1 MKMLSGRREGDRV
14 GAVNPLSRRALLGGA
29 LGISLS
35 AAASVAVGGCERL
48 SSRSASRASGRVA
61 ILHVGDPLR
70 VDALRLGLRELGW
83 VEGQN
88 LTIVERVSAGTEEWL
103 PGVAAELVRLAD
115 VVVVGNPQHAQAITT
130 ASLTTPIV
138 FWTISNPVGNGLVAS
153 LARPGGY
160 ATGLYSSQQEL
171 QPKRVEILKHI
182 APGVSRVG
190 VLFDPGAA
198 LNSLAN
204 ATAIEDAAQQLGIET
219 RRLEVRRTAEVAGA
233 LERAVQDGV
242 DGLDVIQ
249 APVTFTP
256 RAEITRFAA
265 AHHLPAIYTVRAYIE
280 AGGLVCYGP
289 DMRAMAHR
297 SAYFVDKILRG
308 TSPGDLPMEGPRTY
322 EFLINVPQLA
332 GLGLSVPSDE
342 AAQVTEWIT

>member
-1 MKMLSGRREGDRV
+1 M
-14 GAVNPLSRRALLGGA
+14 
-29 LGISLS
+29 
-35 AAASVAVGGCERL
+35 
-48 SSRSASRASGRVA
+48 
-61 ILHVGDPLR
+61 
-70 VDALRLGLRELGW
+70 
-83 VEGQN
+83 
-88 LTIVERVSAGTEEWL
+88 
-103 PGVAAELVRLAD
+103 
-115 VVVVGNPQHAQAITT
+115 
-130 ASLTTPIV
+130 
-138 FWTISNPVGNGLVAS
+138 
-153 LARPGGY
+153 
-160 ATGLYSSQQEL
+160 
-171 QPKRVEILKHI
+171 
-182 APGVSRVG
+182 G

-198 LNSLAN
+198 LNSLAD

>member
-88 LTIVERVSAGTEEWL
+88 LTIVERLSAGTEEWL

-130 ASLTTPIV
+130 ASLTTPH
-138 FWTISNPVGNGLVAS
+138 
-153 LARPGGY
+153 
-160 ATGLYSSQQEL
+160 
-171 QPKRVEILKHI
+171 RV
-182 APGVSRVG
+182 
-190 VLFDPGAA
+190 
-198 LNSLAN
+198 
-204 ATAIEDAAQQLGIET
+204 
-219 RRLEVRRTAEVAGA
+219 
-233 LERAVQDGV
+233 
-242 DGLDVIQ
+242 LDHQ
-249 APVTFTP
+249 
-256 RAEITRFAA
+256 
-265 AHHLPAIYTVRAYIE
+265 
-280 AGGLVCYGP
+280 
-289 DMRAMAHR
+289 
-297 SAYFVDKILRG
+297 
-308 TSPGDLPMEGPRTY
+308 
-322 EFLINVPQLA
+322 
-332 GLGLSVPSDE
+332 
-342 AAQVTEWIT
+342 